1 MHGTVIAASRNLGIV
16 VIQTDTQ
23 GCAVLEVKGLWA
35 DPLDIGERIEGQ
47 RDEQGVITLRHPVSG
62 QALVA
67 LVQREGISRGEAVS
81 SMSII

>member
-1 MHGTVIAASRNLGIV
+1 MNGTVIAASRNLGIV

-23 GCAVLEVKGLWA
+23 GCAVLEIKNLWGT
-35 DPLDIGERIEGQ
+35 PLDVGERIEGR
-47 RDEQGVITLRHPVSG
+47 RDEHGVLTLLHPGSG
-62 QALVA
+62 EPLVA